1 MPRVAII
8 GGGFSGAVTAINLAR
23 AARQRVS
30 IDIIEPRAMLGGGVA
45 YSSADPAHRINVP
58 ASRMTVF
65 TDGAGDFD
73 RWVRAS
79 GRLDD
84 DPQAIW
90 EGDHAFPR
98 RGVFGRYIAKLVAEA
113 SRDHPH
119 APITHHRSTA
129 TDIVARPSGFAVT
142 LASGDVLA
150 ADVVILAVS
159 HPPPAVPAT
168 LRAALAQGAPI
179 IADPWRHGALDAL
192 APDAHVLIV
201 GTGLSMADIV
211 ASLAQRGFAGRI
223 TAVSRRG
230 LLSRGHSFA
239 PNPGWDAFKT
249 LTPADTARGLL
260 LLVRE
265 QVRLASAAGV
275 PWQAVFDDVRAHG
288 GRIWAA
294 LPVREQRRLVRHLRP
309 YWDVHRFRIAPQAEA
324 AIAALRAEGRL
335 SHIAG
340 SLQGASWDGG
350 SLAVTLRPRREPGR
364 SLVLHVDAAVVTTG
378 PAHGDILQASG
389 ALSSLARQALVQG
402 DPVGLGLLVDP
413 LSRPVAADGSIRP
426 DLFVA
431 GPLARGRFGELMGLP
446 QVSEHAAA
454 VAQSAAAFLASEAE
468 GRRGAAGNDA
478 AQHGVV
484 AFPTV

>member
-1 MPRVAII
+1 VPRVAII

-23 AARQRVS
+23 IARQKLS
-30 IDIIEPRAMLGGGVA
+30 IDVIEPRAMLGGGVA
-45 YSSADPAHRINVP
+45 YSSGDPAHRINVP

-65 TDGAGDFD
+65 TDGAGEFD
-73 RWVRAS
+73 RWVRTS

-84 DPQAIW
+84 DTQAIW

-98 RGVFGRYIAKLVAEA
+98 RGVFGRYIAELVAEA

-119 APITHHRSTA
+119 APIIHHRSTA
-129 TDIVARPSGFAVT
+129 TDIAARPSGFAVT

-159 HPPPAVPAT
+159 HPPPAVPGS

-230 LLSRGHSFA
+230 LLSKGHDFA
-239 PNPGWDAFKT
+239 PNAGWDAFKT
-249 LTPADTARGLL
+249 LKLADTARGLL

-265 QVRLASAAGV
+265 QVCLASAAGV

-324 AIAALRAEGRL
+324 AIAALRTEGRL

-340 SLQGASWDGG
+340 SLLGATWDGG
-350 SLAVTLRPRREPGR
+350 SLAVTLRPRRQAGR
-364 SLVLHVDAAVVTTG
+364 AMVLDVDAAVVTTG
-378 PAHGDILQASG
+378 PAHSDILQASG
-389 ALSSLARQALVQG
+389 AIASLARQTLIQG

-413 LSRPVAADGSIRP
+413 LSRPVAADGGIRP

-454 VAQSAAAFLASEAE
+454 VAQSAAAFLAIRVN
-468 GRRGAAGNDA
+468 GPDRLVGNDA
-478 AQHGVV
+478 AQQLT
-484 AFPTV
+484 AAYPTL